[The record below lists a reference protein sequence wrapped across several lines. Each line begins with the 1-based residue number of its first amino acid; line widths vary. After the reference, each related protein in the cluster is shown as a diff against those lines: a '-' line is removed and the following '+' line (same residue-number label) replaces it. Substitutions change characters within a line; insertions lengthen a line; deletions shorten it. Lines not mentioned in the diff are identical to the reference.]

1 MYAPYCPTAVFM
13 LNKNE
18 TNAKNQL
25 NGVLWF
31 QVRQEDLVQRVG
43 LWQEEH
49 QIIVVRRPAANTD
62 VTNRGEDGGSE
73 VNPQSQQQPPPG
85 PAGLLPAPGEGGDY
99 AQLLGAQ
106 ARGDGRRKA
115 EGKVHL

>member
-1 MYAPYCPTAVFM
+1 M
-13 LNKNE
+13 
-18 TNAKNQL
+18 
-25 NGVLWF
+25 
-31 QVRQEDLVQRVG
+31 QRVG

-85 PAGLLPAPGEGGDY
+85 PAGLLPTSGEGGDY